1 MESIIS
7 VFNVISNILQKI
19 IEGFLEFFNTIPDI
33 FNSLGD
39 MITNLIP
46 SEFAT
51 YLLALIPII
60 ITLII
65 IKFVRG

>member
-7 VFNVISNILQKI
+7 VFNVIANVLKQI
-19 IEGFLEFFNTIPDI
+19 IDGFLEFFNTIPNI

-60 ITLII
+60 ITLVII
-65 IKFVRG
+65 RFVRG

>member
-7 VFNVISNILQKI
+7 VFNFIANILKQI
-19 IEGFLEFFNTIPDI
+19 IDGFLEFFNTIPNI

-60 ITLII
+60 ITL
-65 IKFVRG
+65 VN